1 MHKRQGSK
9 QSSSRNIPD
18 FTEQR
23 ARLWSPPASDAAAPL
38 VLGESTEVNKEEVI
52 PWTSEGRRRGTHS
65 KYEQIALAYVTSGSK
80 EANATSTQRTS
91 VRGAKD
97 SPKRKKETFTTLQ
110 LQMALSKNKYDFY
123 GTILLPSSPKKR
135 RLRRDAE

>member
-1 MHKRQGSK
+1 M
-9 QSSSRNIPD
+9 
-18 FTEQR
+18 
-23 ARLWSPPASDAAAPL
+23 AAPL
-38 VLGESTEVNKEEVI
+38 VLGESSEVNKEDVM

-80 EANATSTQRTS
+80 EGNATSTHRTT
-91 VRGAKD
+91 VRAKE

-123 GTILLPSSPKKR
+123 GTILVPASPKKR
-135 RLRRDAE
+135 RLRRDGE